1 MGSNPGRSNPGD
13 PPVGLFFSSTHPEP
27 GRSLLRLGSTRVVF
41 MTRRSPTGRFFLQT
55 CKILISKKNKMSK
68 RKEPDSGCSSV
79 GNRLTRSRSSP
90 MLNESSFEIE
100 ALNDS
105 NSADSA
111 QIVDANRSSASPL
124 HQQSPRNSTPRI
136 LIHSN
141 KQIDFL
147 FGDFFYRVKPGSK
160 KR

>member
-1 MGSNPGRSNPGD
+1 
-13 PPVGLFFSSTHPEP
+13 
-27 GRSLLRLGSTRVVF
+27 
-41 MTRRSPTGRFFLQT
+41 
-55 CKILISKKNKMSK
+55 MSK

-147 FGDFFYRVKPGSK
+147 FGDFFYPGQTRFEKTLTRVNPGRIS
-160 KR
+160 RQGL